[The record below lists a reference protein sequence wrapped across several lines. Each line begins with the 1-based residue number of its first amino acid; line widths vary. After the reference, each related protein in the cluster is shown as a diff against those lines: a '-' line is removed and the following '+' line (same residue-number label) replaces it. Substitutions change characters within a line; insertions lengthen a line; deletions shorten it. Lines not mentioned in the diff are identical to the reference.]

1 MMWTARAIGQQAD
14 ARGCPNRA
22 LPAVAGWTREINR
35 PPLAPLQ
42 ARRYLSDRRVA
53 VVYVLAILIG
63 VVAGLRSL
71 LAPAAVSWAVR
82 LGALHVGGTWL
93 AFLGRTWV
101 TWLFT
106 LLAIGELIADQ
117 LPAIPSRT
125 APAPFAGRLASGALS
140 GAAIG
145 ADRGH
150 WVAGAV
156 AGFAGAA
163 LGTLGGHAARA
174 RLAAAFGRDRPAA
187 LLEDAVAIVGALAA
201 AWI

>member
-1 MMWTARAIGQQAD
+1 M
-14 ARGCPNRA
+14 
-22 LPAVAGWTREINR
+22 
-35 PPLAPLQ
+35 
-42 ARRYLSDRRVA
+42 
-53 VVYVLAILIG
+53 VYVLAILIG

-71 LAPAAVSWAVR
+71 LAPAVVAWAVR
-82 LGALHVGGTWL
+82 LGALHVEGTWL

-106 LLAIGELIADQ
+106 VPAILELIGDQ
-117 LPAIPSRT
+117 LPTTPSRT
-125 APAPFAGRLASGALS
+125 EPVPFAARLASGALS

-187 LLEDAVAIVGALAA
+187 FLEDAIAIVGAVAA